1 MAGAFRIRKARLA
14 DAGEI
19 LACLA
24 QALAPYRARYTPSGF
39 ADTVLTEQT
48 LRQRFREMTV
58 LVAID
63 QSGGVIGTI
72 AYKVAESGHGHVRGM
87 AVGPRMARIRG
98 GEELVG

>member
-1 MAGAFRIRKARLA
+1 MSFATCQDGNPVRTDSVVGMAVAFHIRNARLE

-24 QALAPYRARYTPSGF
+24 QAFAPYRVRYTPAGF
-39 ADTVLTEQT
+39 ADTVLTEPT

-63 QSGGVIGTI
+63 L
-72 AYKVAESGHGHVRGM
+72 AA
-87 AVGPRMARIRG
+87 
-98 GEELVG
+98 